1 MPVPTDPRTP
11 QQRVQDQLAA
21 ARRTLADSSLPRA
34 ERARLADRIHA
45 LTEQAK
51 RLGA

>member
-11 QQRVQDQLAA
+11 QQRIEDQLIA
-21 ARRTLADSSLPRA
+21 ARRKLAGPSLPRS

>member
-11 QQRVQDQLAA
+11 QQRVQDQLTA
-21 ARRTLADSSLPRA
+21 ARRTLAGPSLSRS
-34 ERARLADRIHA
+34 ERARLADRIDA
-45 LTEQAK
+45 LTEQAE